1 MLKFTEIVMEFYNKK
16 EEKVLEFNSNLK
28 KIKPSGIRK
37 LFDLAQGKKDLV
49 SFGIGEPDFVTPS
62 HIREAA
68 KKSLDE
74 GYTHYTPNLGF
85 PEFREAL
92 ANKLKQKNKISVTP
106 EEVVVTS
113 GGTEALFF
121 AFYILINPEDE
132 IIIPDPGFVVYEP
145 QVYFVG
151 GRPVYFPLRG
161 ENNFHPDL
169 EELKNCITSKTKAI
183 LLNSPSNPTGAVFNK
198 DELLAIA
205 KLAQEKDIFVIS
217 DELYEDI
224 VYDGKEHISIASLPG
239 MKEKTISIFGFS
251 KSYAMTG
258 WRLAYLAAPLN
269 LVKEIAKLLQNT
281 SVCANSI
288 AQRAGLAA
296 IKGSQ
301 NCVREMFTAYSERR
315 NVLTKGLNE
324 IKRLSCYAPEGT
336 FYAFVDIKD
345 TGMTSEELSTYLLE
359 EYKVVTVPGTAFGA
373 QGDSYIRLSF
383 ATSLEDIKEGIRR
396 IKKGI
401 EKIK

>member
-1 MLKFTEIVMEFYNKK
+1 MEFN
-16 EEKVLEFNSNLK
+16 VNLK

-49 SFGIGEPDFVTPS
+49 SFGIGEPDFITPT

-68 KKSLDE
+68 KQALNE
-74 GYTHYTPNLGF
+74 GYTRYTPNLGF

-106 EEVVVTS
+106 DEVVVTS

-121 AFYILINPEDE
+121 AFYTLTNPGDE
-132 IIIPDPGFVVYEP
+132 IIIPDPGFVTYES
-145 QVYFVG
+145 QVYLAG
-151 GRPVYFPLRG
+151 GTPVHLPLRG

-169 EELKNCITSKTKAI
+169 EELKNCITPKTRAI
-183 LLNSPSNPTGAVFNK
+183 LLNSPSNPTGAAFNE

-205 KLAQEKDIFVIS
+205 QLAREKDLFVIS

-224 VYDGKEHISIASLPG
+224 IYDGREHISIASLPG
-239 MKEKTISIFGFS
+239 MKERTISIFGFS

-258 WRLAYLAAPLN
+258 WRLAYLAASLN

-296 IKGSQ
+296 IRGSQ
-301 NCVREMFTAYSERR
+301 DCVKEMFTSYNERR
-315 NVLTKGLNE
+315 NVLVKGLNE
-324 IKRLSCYAPEGT
+324 IKGLSCHAPEGT
-336 FYAFVDIKD
+336 FYAFVNIKE
-345 TGMTSEELSTYLLE
+345 TGMSAEELSMYLLE
-359 EYKVVTVPGTAFGA
+359 ECKIVTVPGTAFGA
-373 QGDSYIRLSF
+373 QGEGYIRLSF

-401 EKIK
+401 EKISSR

>member
-1 MLKFTEIVMEFYNKK
+1 MEFNA
-16 EEKVLEFNSNLK
+16 NLK

-49 SFGIGEPDFVTPS
+49 SFGIGEPDFITPT

-68 KKSLDE
+68 KKAMDE
-74 GYTHYTPNLGF
+74 GYTRYTPNLGF

-92 ANKLKQKNKISVTP
+92 AVKLNQKNKISVTP

-113 GGTEALFF
+113 GGTESLFF
-121 AFYILINPEDE
+121 AFYTLINPGDE
-132 IIIPDPGFVVYEP
+132 IIIPDPGFVTYES
-145 QVYFVG
+145 QVYFAG
-151 GRPVYFPLRG
+151 GTPVHFPLRG

-169 EELKNCITSKTKAI
+169 KELKNCITPKTKAI
-183 LLNSPSNPTGAVFNK
+183 LLNSPSNPTGAAFNK
-198 DELLAIA
+198 EELLAIA
-205 KLAQEKDIFVIS
+205 EIAKEKDLFIIS

-224 VYDGKEHISIASLPG
+224 VYDSKEHISIASLPET
-239 MKEKTISIFGFS
+239 KERTVSIFGFS

-281 SVCANSI
+281 SVCANSV

-296 IKGSQ
+296 IRGSQ
-301 NCVREMFTAYSERR
+301 DCVKEMFTAYNERR

-324 IKRLSCYAPEGT
+324 IRGLSCYAPEGT
-336 FYAFVDIKD
+336 FYAFVNIKD
-345 TGMTSEELSTYLLE
+345 TGMTSEELSMYLLE
-359 EYKVVTVPGTAFGA
+359 ECKVVTVPGTAFGA
-373 QGDSYIRLSF
+373 QGEGYIRLSF

-401 EKIK
+401 EKIKK